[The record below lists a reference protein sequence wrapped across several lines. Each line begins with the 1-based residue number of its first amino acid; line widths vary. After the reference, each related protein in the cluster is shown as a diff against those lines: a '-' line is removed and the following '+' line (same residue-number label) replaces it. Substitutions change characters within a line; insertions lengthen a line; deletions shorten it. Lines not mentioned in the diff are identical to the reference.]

1 VGAPLFGAVARVKRA
16 AEVAR
21 VKGAVEV
28 ANGDE
33 LVSMAIVEGAVPAL
47 VGKNKK
53 EIGPSI
59 GGGGSSMAR
68 AQSWWRYGRQ
78 RHGSSGDGRHEQ
90 RAHTRV
96 GRGGSGQRRS
106 LVGRL
111 LWTWPDEQY
120 GFSFNSNFQTNSNL
134 QWFKTYL
141 PLL

>member
-1 VGAPLFGAVARVKRA
+1 VGAPLFGVVARVKRA
-16 AEVAR
+16 A
-21 VKGAVEV
+21 EV

-33 LVSMAIVEGAVPAL
+33 LVSMAIVEGAVPAS
-47 VGKNKK
+47 VGKNEK

-59 GGGGSSMAR
+59 GGGGVRHGACSIVVEVRPLAARLQRRRVAR
-68 AQSWWRYGRQ
+68 AE
-78 RHGSSGDGRHEQ
+78 D
-90 RAHTRV
+90 TRV
-96 GRGGSGQRRS
+96 CREGGGSGQRRS

-120 GFSFNSNFQTNSNL
+120 GFSFNSNFQTNLNL